1 MLVDCRDRN
10 AESDMKMGRQKSP
23 SAPRKAKNGGTEW
36 VRRGGRPFIPRCVQ
50 NLRQKVQFSPSTSI
64 VVAHQPLY
72 LKVEQISPS
81 T

>member
-1 MLVDCRDRN
+1 MSL
-10 AESDMKMGRQKSP
+10 
-23 SAPRKAKNGGTEW
+23 
-36 VRRGGRPFIPRCVQ
+36 
-50 NLRQKVQFSPSTSI
+50 LRQKVQFSPSTSI